1 MSKQCRVL
9 KGGYCETTQG
19 YSSSHKA
26 NDIVG
31 KGYTLDYIIA
41 HTDGTVN
48 FYQDGRYNDH
58 NTRGN
63 DTYGNCIKINH
74 GNGYETLYAHMEK
87 GLKVKNGQYVKK
99 GQIIGYMGNSGNS
112 YGGHL
117 HFEVRKNGVL
127 IDPSSYLNKDLFTV
141 ISLPKAVNENKKI
154 DQVKVICGKDT
165 LRCRT
170 GHSTNSSIIGAI
182 NPGFYNIVSTY
193 KGKDYVWYEVEKG
206 KWIAGVDGCVRFIAK
221 EETKVELPKA
231 EPPKEE
237 PKEEVKKEETKEE
250 PKKDDNKPKEEDNIK
265 IPDKPKK
272 DDIKDN
278 KPNNNEIPNYYDK
291 KDNSLLWLIDTI
303 INIIK
308 KIFTYKRKK

>member
-74 GNGYETLYAHMEK
+74 GNGYETLYAHMER

-170 GHSTNSSIIGAI
+170 GHSTNSNIIGAI
-182 NPGFYNIVSTY
+182 NPGFYNIISTY

-221 EETKVELPKA
+221 EEPKV

-237 PKEEVKKEETKEE
+237 HKEE
-250 PKKDDNKPKEEDNIK
+250 PKKEEIKEE
-265 IPDKPKK
+265 PKK

-278 KPNNNEIPNYYDK
+278 KPNSNEISNYYDK
-291 KDNSLLWLIDTI
+291 KDNPLLWLIDTI

-308 KIFTYKRKK
+308 KIFTYKR

>member
-1 MSKQCRVL
+1 
-9 KGGYCETTQG
+9 
-19 YSSSHKA
+19 
-26 NDIVG
+26 
-31 KGYTLDYIIA
+31 
-41 HTDGTVN
+41 
-48 FYQDGRYNDH
+48 
-58 NTRGN
+58 
-63 DTYGNCIKINH
+63 
-74 GNGYETLYAHMEK
+74 MER

-170 GHSTNSSIIGAI
+170 GHSTNSNIIGAI

-193 KGKDYVWYEVEKG
+193 KGKDYIWYEVEKG

-221 EETKVELPKA
+221 EETKVEPPKA

-237 PKEEVKKEETKEE
+237 PKEETKEE
-250 PKKDDNKPKEEDNIK
+250 PKKDDNKTKEEDNIK
-265 IPDKPKK
+265 IPDNPKK